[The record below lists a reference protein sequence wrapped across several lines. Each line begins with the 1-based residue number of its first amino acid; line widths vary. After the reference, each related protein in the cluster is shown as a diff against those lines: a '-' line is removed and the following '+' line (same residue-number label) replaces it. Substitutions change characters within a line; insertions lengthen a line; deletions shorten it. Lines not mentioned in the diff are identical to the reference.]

1 MAFDGGSFRVTRKM
15 PEKELYFGLGDKTSL
30 NLRDRAFTLWNTD
43 AYGWQESTDP
53 LYKAIPFFLAMRHGR
68 AYGIFLDNTYRTYF
82 DFGKESRDSYAFG
95 SDGGQLD
102 YYFFYGPDP
111 KRVVQ
116 DFTAL
121 VGRMPLPALF
131 TLGYQ
136 QSRYTYYPE
145 SQVRELAAE

>member
-1 MAFDGGSFRVTRKM
+1 M
-15 PEKELYFGLGDKTSL
+15 
-30 NLRDRAFTLWNTD
+30 DRSKVR
-43 AYGWQESTDP
+43 GWSNQD
-53 LYKAIPFFLAMRHGR
+53 
-68 AYGIFLDNTYRTYF
+68 
-82 DFGKESRDSYAFG
+82 DSYSFG

-145 SQVRELAAE
+145 SQVRELAAEFRKRSGVVSTRST